1 MKQECLY
8 LMMVLYLTI
17 LTIDK
22 FPAQVSKY
30 ASKSLFVFQWRMDP
44 MHPHRASQANLK
56 GSIQILPV

>member
-44 MHPHRASQANLK
+44 MHPHRA
-56 GSIQILPV
+56 